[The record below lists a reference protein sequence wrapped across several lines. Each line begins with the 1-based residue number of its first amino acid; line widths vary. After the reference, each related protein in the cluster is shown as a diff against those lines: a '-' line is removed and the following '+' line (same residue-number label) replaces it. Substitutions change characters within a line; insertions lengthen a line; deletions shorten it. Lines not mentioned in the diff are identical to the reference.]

1 MKKYEKEIAQIILDH
16 EKEVLGLLKDNY
28 AAAIAEVKEKIA
40 ILSVVDE
47 GLQSKIYQRQYQ
59 ERLYNILTEILDRLN
74 RKNYNSIEEYLK
86 DISEDSFLGAIYS
99 LHKQKALVMIMLEE
113 RIIANI
119 INTPVDGIKLSERL
133 YKNTQQ
139 LKKNVV
145 AELSR
150 GFSTGKSYQE
160 MAKSLSNKLTS
171 PFSPSY
177 NQALRIARTEG
188 ARVNNAT
195 AFEAMKK
202 AKELGLDIVKQ
213 WDSTLDRR
221 TRPHHRQLDGQTK
234 EIEEYFEVAGHKAL
248 HPCSFGIASEDINC
262 RCFALMRVRLALNDD
277 YTKWDGENNKL
288 VRLKASQNY
297 QDWKE
302 IYLHG

>member
-1 MKKYEKEIAQIILDH
+1 MKKYEKEIAQVILDH
-16 EKEVLGLLKDNY
+16 EKEVLNLLKDNY

-40 ILSVVDE
+40 ILSVVGED
-47 GLQSKIYQRQYQ
+47 LQSKIYQRQYQ
-59 ERLYNILTEILDRLN
+59 EHLYNILTEILDRLKQ
-74 RKNYNSIEEYLK
+74 KNYNSIEEYLK

-99 LHKQKALVMIMLEE
+99 LHKQNAPVMIMLEE
-113 RIIANI
+113 RIAANI

-139 LKKNVV
+139 LKKKIV

-160 MAKSLSNKLTS
+160 MAKMLSNKLTS

-213 WDSTLDRR
+213 WDSTLDNR
-221 TRPHHRQLDGQTK
+221 TRPHHRQLDGQIR
-234 EIEEYFEVAGHKAL
+234 ELEEDFEVVGRRAL

-262 RCFALMRVRLALNDD
+262 RCFALMRVRTALKED

-288 VRLKASQNY
+288 VQLKASQNY